1 MDLELSNIFKYIYVD
16 LEIPYILIKDGELKE
31 YSSEREK
38 IFFNKSSIVKNIINV
53 TADSEKNILYINDFG
68 IALASVYIEKTKNIL
83 CLGVVILGERQDE
96 RIKMELLPR
105 INEHPDNVMSYFYFS
120 PTLKKDEFMRY
131 IKFINRILN
140 SNEYFK
146 NYIKLDEQDQNKD
159 KINVVDLDKT
169 NLRELKHNSYY
180 FEKHL
185 FRCIKNG
192 DINQLRKHLKNNF
205 SGSVEDLTSTGDKLR
220 KIKNMFIAACTLA
233 SRAAMDGGLNPELAY
248 SISDY
253 YIQLIDGLT
262 NYETVGN
269 KVNEMFFDYTER
281 VASLIKVDY
290 YSKIVNDVLVYVNEH
305 IAEQINTEEMAN
317 ELGSNKEYILKKF
330 KRETG
335 KSLINYIQEIKIA
348 EAKLML
354 QYSELS
360 IIEVS
365 EYLSFANQSYFTQI
379 FKKWTNMTPNEYRSL
394 SAKQNGII

>member
-1 MDLELSNIFKYIYVD
+1 MGLELSNIFRYIYVD
-16 LEIPYILIKDGELKE
+16 LEIPYILVNDGELKE

-53 TADSEKNILYINDFG
+53 TADSEKNILYINDLG

-83 CLGVVILGERQDE
+83 CLGVVILGDRQDE

-120 PTLKKDEFMRY
+120 PTFKKDEFMRY

-192 DINQLRKHLKNNF
+192 DKNQLRKHLKNNF
-205 SGSVEDLTSTGDKLR
+205 SGSVADLTSTGDKLR
-220 KIKNMFIAACTLA
+220 KIKNMFIGACTLA

-253 YIQLIDGLT
+253 YIKLVEGLT

-317 ELGSNKEYILKKF
+317 KLGSNKEYILKKF

-335 KSLINYIQEIKIA
+335 KSLVNYIQEIKIA

-365 EYLSFANQSYFTQI
+365 EYLSFSNQSYFTQI